1 MSDTRPI
8 ILDTDIGTDV
18 DDIFA
23 LVLLARSPA
32 LDLVGVTTVYGDT
45 GLRTRICRYVLDT
58 LGQPSIASVSGERT
72 TLADRELWWA
82 GHEGLG
88 IPGLDD
94 VQIAGDASAPDY
106 LIKEAQRHGG
116 RLEIAAIGPL
126 TNIAVAI
133 QRDPEFGSRIRHLWI
148 MGGAFAIDRAE
159 HNIKCDPD
167 AAQIVFD
174 SGIPITL
181 APLDVTKR
189 ILWSKPE
196 RAAIGESNGALG
208 PVLVDQLDRW
218 WAFIGAE
225 ENNPHDPIAV
235 LMATHPEL
243 YRVEQGTVAVRL
255 DAADAG
261 RTTFTPSADGHVA
274 VATDLDVEAVNAALL
289 VGIGAAQ
296 DRSEDDPVKQIAQR

>member
-1 MSDTRPI
+1 MSDSRPI

-58 LGQPSIASVSGERT
+58 LGQPSIAAVPGERT
-72 TLADRELWWA
+72 THADRDVWWA

-88 IPGLDD
+88 IPGLNDL
-94 VQIAGDASAPDY
+94 QIAGDESAPDY
-106 LIKEAQRHGG
+106 LIRQAQRYDG

-133 QRDPEFGSRIRHLWI
+133 QRDPAFASRIHHLWI
-148 MGGAFAIDRAE
+148 MGGAFAVDRAE
-159 HNIKCDPD
+159 HNIKCDPE
-167 AAQIVFD
+167 AARIVFD

-181 APLDVTKR
+181 AGLDVTKQ
-189 ILWSKPE
+189 ILWGKRE
-196 RAAIGESNGALG
+196 RALIGESNGSLG

-235 LMATHPEL
+235 LMATHPDL
-243 YRVEQGTVAVRL
+243 YTLAYGTVAVGF
-255 DAADAG
+255 DPDDPG
-261 RTTFTPSADGHVA
+261 RTTFAPSPDGHIA
-274 VATDLDVEAVNAALL
+274 VATDLDGQAVNTALL
-289 VGIGAAQ
+289 RGIGADSHA
-296 DRSEDDPVKQIAQR
+296 S